1 MEKSKKKESGA
12 AMTEYVIVFGAF
24 SVLFRV
30 LMNPMQ
36 DSQFNLIFGFS
47 RYFSRITDFVGLPI
61 P

>member
-1 MEKSKKKESGA
+1 MKELEKVESGA
-12 AMTEYVIVFGAF
+12 AMTEYAIVFGAF
-24 SVLFRV
+24 ALLFRV
-30 LMNPMQ
+30 LINPMQ